1 MADEPKNQPDDI
13 KGILSELDAILSDL
27 GTAAGP
33 VSPKPA
39 APPPPKAAPPPP
51 KPAAPAPASAPS
63 PAASGD
69 DKTQVLHVQG
79 SGEPLPPIEE
89 TSAPKLPPITPVSAP
104 AARPAPPPPRPAP
117 PPAAA
122 PAPVPPP
129 APVVAPVPS
138 PTAAPAP
145 VPAPISA
152 VPAPVASVASSPG
165 SATIGGGEVPVT
177 TPKEQIRRVAFLYTF
192 ACAEPR
198 RNFAVFLSQVAK
210 TVSKKPLYL
219 REVMSVEVAG
229 ASDPDALYEEAVRQ
243 KVVAI
248 LAIVEGWPPQ
258 RVDAMAE
265 LCSRAG
271 LLFRSISPGDVQKK
285 SAAVDVIVDMMLLPG
300 ERDG

>member
-1 MADEPKNQPDDI
+1 M
-13 KGILSELDAILSDL
+13 
-27 GTAAGP
+27 
-33 VSPKPA
+33 
-39 APPPPKAAPPPP
+39 
-51 KPAAPAPASAPS
+51 
-63 PAASGD
+63 
-69 DKTQVLHVQG
+69 
-79 SGEPLPPIEE
+79 
-89 TSAPKLPPITPVSAP
+89 
-104 AARPAPPPPRPAP
+104 
-117 PPAAA
+117 
-122 PAPVPPP
+122 
-129 APVVAPVPS
+129 
-138 PTAAPAP
+138 
-145 VPAPISA
+145 
-152 VPAPVASVASSPG
+152 
-165 SATIGGGEVPVT
+165 PVT